1 MLSSIHETFNRNLTI
16 ILQGLGD
23 TDGRDTQHIA
33 SMVRELKELDYVNA
47 FLVVFNSQNPRMD
60 EHLRAMLDI
69 FARYLFQLLLLFL

>member
-1 MLSSIHETFNRNLTI
+1 MSSNMNVTKLKI
-16 ILQGLGD
+16 ITPQNFIQGLGD

-33 SMVRELKELDYVNA
+33 SMVRELKQLDYVNA

-69 FARYLFQLLLLFL
+69 FAR